1 MVFFIRTRIYR
12 FYTGKTRFLFKKLF
26 ILLIFITF
34 PITFFSSFKKLTP
47 ELEAINVTN
56 FNYFESIS
64 NNNNPQNH
72 YNNNNNYYYDEN
84 EKFLT
89 YLPHSQ
95 FHNQLIELKN
105 AIVLAY
111 LTNRT
116 LIIPPIIHFTRN
128 FSIPY
133 APLNRLYDRLN
144 YYENIK
150 RIRSSCNIKNSKEE
164 EEKGYCSLDY
174 IKHDSFI
181 IINWEEIFDLNW
193 IKNQIKIINRNDFS
207 IEGLYK
213 ICNIPVNNVKETIN
227 DNFNELLLNN
237 ENVFVL
243 SQGKK
248 AKNRYYYRFFDTINK
263 DNNYELINYESY
275 YLINDLKKRKEKL
288 IHTDSLFGSFRIDF
302 KNENIIKWKSEMD
315 RNFLISHP
323 ILLKVVNNIIN
334 KLGGFGTFLGVH
346 VRTGDSIFKEN
357 IKNTIDLIIKDIKNT
372 SKIPSQ
378 IPPQI
383 PPQISPQ
390 MIDIPKSKNHFIN
403 CKSRNKR
410 IIFIATD
417 SSNPFMELSKIFFT
431 FDCVFTLKD
440 FEDLIEPLRDI
451 NYTFDRNIKMLDF
464 FYPLIDLLIIAN
476 GMDVIGTPNSTFS
489 EFAKFYHET
498 LIYEVDD

>member
-72 YNNNNNYYYDEN
+72 YNNNNNNNNYDEN

-213 ICNIPVNNVKETIN
+213 ICNIPINN
-227 DNFNELLLNN
+227 
-237 ENVFVL
+237 
-243 SQGKK
+243 
-248 AKNRYYYRFFDTINK
+248 
-263 DNNYELINYESY
+263 
-275 YLINDLKKRKEKL
+275 RKEKL

-372 SKIPSQ
+372 SQIPSQ

>member
-1 MVFFIRTRIYR
+1 MVFFIRTRIYHR
-12 FYTGKTRFLFKKLF
+12 FYTGKTRFLYKKLF
-26 ILLIFITF
+26 ILLIFITSL
-34 PITFFSSFKKLTP
+34 ITFFSSFKKLTP
-47 ELEAINVTN
+47 ELEAINVIN
-56 FNYFESIS
+56 FNYFESNFKQ
-64 NNNNPQNH
+64 NNYN
-72 YNNNNNYYYDEN
+72 YNNNNNNNNNNYDEN

-116 LIIPPIIHFTRN
+116 LIIPPIVHFTRN

-150 RIRSSCNIKNSKEE
+150 RIRSLCKIKDSKE
-164 EEKGYCSLDY
+164 GYCSLDY

-213 ICNIPVNNVKETIN
+213 ICNIPINNVKETIN

-243 SQGKK
+243 SQGKT
-248 AKNRYYYRFFDTINK
+248 AKNRYYYRFFDTINN
-263 DNNYELINYESY
+263 DNNYELINYESS

-334 KLGGFGTFLGVH
+334 ELGGFGTFLGVH

-357 IKNTIDLIIKDIKNT
+357 IKNTIDLIIKNINNI
-372 SKIPSQ
+372 SQIPSQ
-378 IPPQI
+378 ISSQI
-383 PPQISPQ
+383 PSQ

-403 CKSRNKR
+403 YCKSRNKR

-440 FEDLIEPLRDI
+440 FVDLIEPLRDI
-451 NYTFDRNIKMLDF
+451 YYTFDKNIKMLDF

>member
-1 MVFFIRTRIYR
+1 MVFFIRTRIYHR

-72 YNNNNNYYYDEN
+72 YNNNNNNNNYDEN

-164 EEKGYCSLDY
+164 EEK
-174 IKHDSFI
+174 
-181 IINWEEIFDLNW
+181 
-193 IKNQIKIINRNDFS
+193 RNDFS

-440 FEDLIEPLRDI
+440 FEDLIEPLRNI